1 MTAHKHD
8 HILRYVAS
16 ICHISTSRVDQV
28 IWGALVCWPPP
39 KAHLHAQM

>member
-8 HILRYVAS
+8 HILCHVAP
-16 ICHISTSRVDQV
+16 ICHISISRVGPV
-28 IWGALVCWPPP
+28 ILEALVCWPPP